1 MIMFNYVEAIVY
13 LATAFMALAV
23 IPEVIAG
30 RRDDR
35 KRGWERGY
43 GVEIA
48 MTALLIALIIASVLV
63 S

>member
-1 MIMFNYVEAIVY
+1 MFNYIQAAVY

-48 MTALLIALIIASVLV
+48 MITILVALVVASVLV

>member
-1 MIMFNYVEAIVY
+1 MFNYIQAAVY

-23 IPEVIAG
+23 IPETFAA

-35 KRGWERGY
+35 KRGWERGW
-43 GVEIA
+43 VFEFFAVAI
-48 MTALLIALIIASVLV
+48 LIALIVVSVLV